1 MTNMK
6 SLMLA
11 AAAVLALGTSAA
23 LADEGRGADA
33 RPYFQASTVTSPTDA
48 SQYRAAMH
56 THEVDVAAMHT
67 HEVDVAAVHT
77 HEIDTAAAGNANY
90 YSTGSEARDGG
101 NR

>member
-33 RPYFQASTVTSPTDA
+33 RPYFQASNVTTPTDA
-48 SQYRAAMH
+48 SQYR
-56 THEVDVAAMHT
+56 AAMHT

-77 HEIDTAAAGNANY
+77 HEIDTAAAGNASF